1 MAGRKRPPTMAD
13 VAHLAGV
20 SPMTVSRAF
29 KPNSPVREETR
40 RRIREAAESLGYVL
54 DSTAAG
60 LSSRK
65 TGFIAATIP
74 SINNANFADSLRGLT
89 EGLAETGLQILLGY
103 TDYDLVEE
111 ERLIEQLLRRRPE
124 AVVVTG
130 GSHSPR
136 CRRLLANAAV
146 PVVEIWDQPQ
156 DPLGA
161 VVGFSNAQAARLMV
175 DHFVEQGY
183 RRIGFIGGDSSRD
196 TRGLDRRRGFLEALR
211 RHGLS
216 DERVLAYGLPP
227 ITMAQGAEAINAMRT
242 RWPDTEAV
250 MCVSDL
256 SAFGALS
263 ACQRSGLRV
272 PQDIAIA
279 GFGAYDIA
287 EHANPP
293 ITTIDV
299 AAKEIGAQAAA
310 LLVTLLEQGESQ
322 TQAVIEIEPKLLAR
336 ASSLQRR

>member
-1 MAGRKRPPTMAD
+1 MPGRKRPPTMAD

-29 KPNSPVREETR
+29 REEASVKQETR
-40 RRIREAAESLGYVL
+40 RKIREAAESLGYVL

-65 TGFIAATIP
+65 TGFVAATIP

-89 EGLAETGLQILLGY
+89 EGLAETGMQILLGY
-103 TDYDLVEE
+103 TDYDVAEE
-111 ERLIEQLLRRRPE
+111 ERLIEQMLRRRPE

-130 GSHSPR
+130 GAHSDR

-146 PVVEIWDQPQ
+146 PVVEIWDQPEE
-156 DPLGA
+156 PLGA
-161 VVGFSNAQAARLMV
+161 VVGFSNAGAASLMV

-183 RRIGFIGGDSSRD
+183 RNIGFIGGDSSRD
-196 TRGLDRRRGFLEALR
+196 TRGLDRRRGFLRALR
-211 RHGLS
+211 EHGLS
-216 DERVLAYGLPP
+216 DERVLAYGMPP
-227 ITMAQGAEAINAMRT
+227 ITMAQGAEAIEALRA
-242 RWPDTEAV
+242 RWPETEAV

-263 ACQRSGLRV
+263 ACQRLGLKV
-272 PQDIAIA
+272 PGDIAIA

-299 AAKEIGAQAAA
+299 SAREIGARAAA
-310 LLVTLLEQGESQ
+310 LIIDLLEAEQSSDLSL
-322 TQAVIEIEPKLLAR
+322 VEIEPKLLAR
-336 ASSLQRR
+336 ASTLKG

>member
-1 MAGRKRPPTMAD
+1 MPARRTPPTMAD
-13 VAHLAGV
+13 VAELAGV

-29 KPNSPVREETR
+29 KPNSPVKEETR
-40 RRIREAAESLGYVL
+40 RKIRAAAESLGYVL

-60 LSSRK
+60 LSSRR

-74 SINNANFADSLRGLT
+74 SINNANFADTLRGLT
-89 EGLAETGLQILLGY
+89 EGLAETGMQILLGY

-124 AVVVTG
+124 AVVITG
-130 GSHSPR
+130 SAHSER
-136 CRRLLANAAV
+136 CRRLLANAGV
-146 PVVEIWDQPQ
+146 PVIEIWDQPQ

-161 VVGFSNAQAARLMV
+161 VVGFSNARAAALMA
-175 DHFVEQGY
+175 DHLVEQGY
-183 RRIGFIGGDSSRD
+183 RKIGFIGGDSSRD
-196 TRGLDRRRGFLEALR
+196 TRGLDRQRGFLKALR
-211 RHGLS
+211 DFGLS
-216 DERVLAYGLPP
+216 DERVLTYGLPP
-227 ITMAQGAEAINAMRT
+227 ITMAQGARALEALLA

-272 PQDIAIA
+272 PEDIAIA

-287 EHANPP
+287 EHANPA

-299 AAKEIGAQAAA
+299 GAREIGTQAAA
-310 LLVTLLEQGESQ
+310 LLVTFLEERESDVPS
-322 TQAVIEIEPKLLAR
+322 VIEIEPTLLAR
-336 ASSLQRR
+336 ASTLRRP

>member
-1 MAGRKRPPTMAD
+1 MAD
-13 VAHLAGV
+13 VAELAGV

-29 KPNSPVREETR
+29 KPNSPVKEETR
-40 RRIREAAESLGYVL
+40 RKIRAAAESLGYVL

-60 LSSRK
+60 LSSRR

-74 SINNANFADSLRGLT
+74 SINNANFADTLRGLT
-89 EGLAETGLQILLGY
+89 EGLAETGMQILLGY

-124 AVVVTG
+124 AVVITG
-130 GSHSPR
+130 SAHSER
-136 CRRLLANAAV
+136 CRRLLANAGV
-146 PVVEIWDQPQ
+146 PVIEIWDQPQ

-161 VVGFSNAQAARLMV
+161 VVGFSNARAAALMA
-175 DHFVEQGY
+175 DHLVEQGY
-183 RRIGFIGGDSSRD
+183 RKIGFIGGDSSRD
-196 TRGLDRRRGFLEALR
+196 TRGLDRQRGFLKALR
-211 RHGLS
+211 DFGLS
-216 DERVLAYGLPP
+216 DERVLTYGLPP
-227 ITMAQGAEAINAMRT
+227 ITMAQGARALEALLA

-272 PQDIAIA
+272 PEDIAIA

-287 EHANPP
+287 EHANPA

-299 AAKEIGAQAAA
+299 GAREIGTQAAA
-310 LLVTLLEQGESQ
+310 LLVTFLEERESDVPS
-322 TQAVIEIEPKLLAR
+322 VIEIEPTLLAR
-336 ASSLQRR
+336 ASTLRRP